1 MRFIISG
8 GGGCLIRVRAG
19 ADMNGICLI
28 AKLTRPR
35 YN

>member
-8 GGGCLIRVRAG
+8 GGGFLIRVRAG

-28 AKLTRPR
+28 VS
-35 YN
+35 